1 MIKLLMNFIFLKAG
15 PNVICST
22 ATDNTYMNSPTYCFT
37 LLAGVTPV
45 SITGGGSPSGA
56 LSATIIAG
64 NNGIITWTA
73 TLSMPSARPTKEAM
87 ISLYFS
93 NGTLVFEID
102 ASVFPTV
109 TYSGTTLSFETG
121 NSFAPGDYYWNF
133 GYGVAIGTLYCL
145 PQSDAITSTT
155 FWTFSV
161 SATATTTLAAATVP
175 ASIGASGASSTAAPI
190 LPVGVTTTTTTTTT
204 TVAGNTVAMVAGA
217 VTTTTT
223 TTTTSTTSTTSTT
236 TTTVTTTTLSTTTTT
251 KSFTTATIFANSTNP
266 CDFTTFIIVCS
277 GVWVS
282 GTIIHMI
289 ALISIFLVFL
299 K

>member
-161 SATATTTLAAATVP
+161 SATLAAATVP

-204 TVAGNTVAMVAGA
+204 TVAGNIVAMVAGA

-223 TTTTSTTSTTSTT
+223 TTTKSTTSTTSTT

-251 KSFTTATIFANSTNP
+251 KSFKTATIIASSTNP

>member
-1 MIKLLMNFIFLKAG
+1 
-15 PNVICST
+15 
-22 ATDNTYMNSPTYCFT
+22 MNSPTYCFT

-56 LSATIIAG
+56 LSATTLAG

-73 TLSMPSARPTKEAM
+73 TLSMPSARPTNEAL

-93 NGTLVFEID
+93 NGTLVFQMD
-102 ASVFPTV
+102 ASIFPTV

-121 NSFAPGDYYWNF
+121 NAFAPGSYYWNF

-145 PQSDAITSTT
+145 PQSDAITSKT

-161 SATATTTLAAATVP
+161 SATATTTLAAATKP
-175 ASIGASGASSTAAPI
+175 ASIGSSGASSTAAPI
-190 LPVGVTTTTTTTTT
+190 LPVGVTTTTTTTATT
-204 TVAGNTVAMVAGA
+204 TTAVAGA
-217 VTTTTT
+217 TVATIAGAITTTITTTTKL
-223 TTTTSTTSTTSTT
+223 TTSTTSTT
-236 TTTVTTTTLSTTTTT
+236 TVTTTSLRTTTTT
-251 KSFTTATIFANSTNP
+251 KSLTTTTTIANSTNP
-266 CDFTTFIIVCS
+266 CDFTTFIIVCT

-289 ALISIFLVFL
+289 ASISIFLVFL